1 MFRSDTKQG
10 LSLEDHLKKTIT
22 KIEQQKGRKDRVS
35 IFLNGE
41 FGFGIHQNLLIDLDL
56 FRGKSLSEEEITEIL
71 KTEERASAKEKA
83 FRWLSYRSHSQ
94 KEIAQKLQRAKFSQD
109 TIEWTLAEL
118 NRLKFLDDEGFAR
131 MYAHDRLLKR
141 PIGKRL
147 LKRELQQKGINPE
160 TADRVVEEAY
170 SEKSEAELAETLLKK
185 KARAYARFE
194 PQKARQ
200 KAANFLAQ
208 RGFGW
213 DVISEALEKFKT

>member
-1 MFRSDTKQG
+1 
-10 LSLEDHLKKTIT
+10 LAEYPEKTIT

-41 FGFGIHQNLLIDLDL
+41 FGFGIHQNLLIDLNL
-56 FRGKSLSEEEITEIL
+56 FRGKTLGEKEIAEIL
-71 KTEERASAKEKA
+71 KTEERMSAKERA

-94 KEIAQKLQRAKFSQD
+94 KEITQKLQRAKFSKE
-109 TIEWTLAEL
+109 TIEWTIGEL
-118 NRLKFLDDEGFAR
+118 NRLKFLNDEGFAR

-147 LKRELQQKGINPE
+147 LKMELQQKGIDSE
-160 TADRVVEEAY
+160 IADRVVEEAY
-170 SEKSEAELAETLLKK
+170 SGKSELELAEILLKK
-185 KARAYARFE
+185 KTSTYARFE

-200 KAANFLAQ
+200 KAAHFLAQ

-213 DVISEALEKFKT
+213 EVISEALGKI